1 MIRVIVDSGSSIK
14 PTEKDLYNVDII
26 PIHISLEEE
35 HYLDGVDLTYD
46 RFYTAL
52 VDEKIFPKT
61 ALPSIGNIKQIV
73 KQYLEQGD
81 QVIIV
86 TISSSISSEYNTT
99 RLLYDDNPNVL
110 VLDSK
115 QAIGGI
121 KLIIKEI
128 NKHLDKSLDE
138 IKTIVEEFIPRIR
151 ISAVPDTLEYLHRG
165 GRLSTVGY
173 VFGSLLHVKPIITM
187 DDGILHVYAKAR
199 GNNQAM
205 SKILTDLENAD
216 LNYPIVPCYTYK
228 TDNLELLI
236 SKTDEKYKKQMIEYD
251 HISLSIASH
260 WGPNGYGYVYVEKK
274 N

>member
-14 PTEKDLYNVDII
+14 PTEKDIYNVDII
-26 PIHISLEEE
+26 PINISLEEE

-61 ALPSIGNIKQIV
+61 ALPSIGNIKKIV

-86 TISSSISSEYNTT
+86 TISSSISSEYNAI
-99 RLLYDDNPNVL
+99 RLLYEDNPNVL

-128 NKHLDKSLDE
+128 NKHLDKTLKE
-138 IKTIVEEFIPRIR
+138 IKTIIEKFIPRIR

-173 VFGSLLHVKPIITM
+173 VFGSLLHVKPLITM
-187 DDGILHVYAKAR
+187 EEGVLKVYSKAR

-205 SKILTDLENAD
+205 SKILSDLENAD
-216 LNYPIVPCYTYK
+216 LDYPIVPCYTYK
-228 TDNLELLI
+228 TDNLEILI

-260 WGPNGYGYVYVEKK
+260 WGPNGYGYVFVEKEK
-274 N
+274 